1 MLVID
6 GAVLEGGGQIVRSAA
21 ALSAITGKDIKI
33 INIRKKRQNPG
44 LSAQHCTAVMALK
57 DLCSAMVE
65 GCTPRSME
73 LTFRPGRIKESHSMV
88 DCGTAGSI
96 PLVLQA
102 WLPAAL
108 GKGGSLT
115 VRGGTEVPM
124 SPTIDY
130 FTRVFLPVLQSSGAL
145 VTVETRHRGYYP
157 QGNGEVRVVAKPSSM
172 TAIDTGIVS
181 GTCDAGIV
189 SCSANLPEHVALRQA
204 WGANEVLKRHT
215 GYTFPVFFDR
225 RTELSTGTSV
235 TAWKGCK
242 GGSALGRRGY
252 PAEDVGLD
260 AAKALVRELEQA
272 GNVDPFLADQLLI
285 YLAQYGG
292 WFSTHTFTLHA
303 MTGCWLL
310 EKFGFHIGVRQGD
323 QVTVSA

>member
-44 LSAQHCTAVMALK
+44 LSAQHCTAVLSLK
-57 DLCSAMVE
+57 ELCSARVE
-65 GCTPRSME
+65 GCIPRSME

-108 GKGGSLT
+108 GTGGSLT

-130 FTRVFLPVLQSSGAL
+130 FTHVFLPVLKSSGAGID
-145 VTVETRHRGYYP
+145 VEIMHRGYYP
-157 QGNGEVRVVAKPSSM
+157 RGNGEVRVIAEPSSM

-181 GTCDAGIV
+181 DICDAGIV
-189 SCSANLPEHVALRQA
+189 SCSANLPDHVASRQA
-204 WGANEVLKRHT
+204 DGANEVLKRHT
-215 GYTFPVFFDR
+215 GYEFPVFFDR
-225 RTELSTGTSV
+225 RTEVSTGTSV

-242 GGSALGRRGY
+242 GGVGLGRRGY
-252 PAEDVGLD
+252 PAEKVGED
-260 AAKALVRELEQA
+260 AAKALVNELEQA

-292 WFSTHTFTLHA
+292 RFSTHTVSLHA

-310 EKFGFHIGVRQGD
+310 EQFGFRIGIKQGD
-323 QVTVSA
+323 PVMISA

>member
-21 ALSAITGKDIKI
+21 ALSAISGKDIKI

-44 LSAQHCTAVMALK
+44 LSAQHCTAVLALK
-57 DLCSAMVE
+57 SLCNAEVE
-65 GCTPRSME
+65 GCVPRSTE
-73 LTFRPGRIKESHSMV
+73 LIFRPGRIKESHSMV

-108 GKGGSLT
+108 MTGGSLT

-130 FTRVFLPVLQSSGAL
+130 FTRVFLPVLQNSGAM
-145 VTVETRHRGYYP
+145 VNVDIIHRGYYP
-157 QGNGEVRVVAKPSSM
+157 RGNGEVRVIAKSSSM
-172 TAIDTGIVS
+172 SLIDTGIAS

-189 SCSANLPEHVALRQA
+189 SCSANLPDHVASRQA
-204 WGANEVLKRHT
+204 VGAGELLKHNT
-215 GYTFPVFFDR
+215 GYEFPVYFDR
-225 RTELSTGTSV
+225 RTEMSTGASV
-235 TAWKGCK
+235 TAWKGYK

-252 PAEDVGLD
+252 PAEKVGQD
-260 AAKALVRELEQA
+260 AAKVLVNELEQA

-292 WFSTHTFTLHA
+292 RMSTHTFTLHA

-310 EKFGFHIGVRQGD
+310 EKFGFNIRIKQGNP
-323 QVTVSA
+323 VMVSA